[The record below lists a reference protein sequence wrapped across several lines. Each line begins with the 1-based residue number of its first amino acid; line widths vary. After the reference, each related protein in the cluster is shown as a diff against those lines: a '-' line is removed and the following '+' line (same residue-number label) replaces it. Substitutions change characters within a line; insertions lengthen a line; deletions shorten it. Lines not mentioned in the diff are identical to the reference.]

1 MRLIASSNNGDTVST
16 NCFLFS
22 PVNSDQIPVLGKEN
36 ASRNSHWLSRFAGLQ
51 DCNFAFTWQG
61 CSCIAVTYRTQMPT
75 TRHRFPVNTRLFFH
89 IFTFFSSSCFIFPSV
104 FSIPK
109 QHLASWHRPD
119 AAQNSSKPHTHLWL
133 FSFHQKW
140 TMVLKPTSTNEL
152 SKSRCHLYGTVCFF
166 LYKEAL
172 AHSSAPQ
179 FLERCNEMRTPH
191 NVHQLNYSSS
201 ILFLTLP
208 RKVLSSLS

>member
-1 MRLIASSNNGDTVST
+1 MGTLSAQTVFCSPLLI
-16 NCFLFS
+16 
-22 PVNSDQIPVLGKEN
+22 
-36 ASRNSHWLSRFAGLQ
+36 
-51 DCNFAFTWQG
+51 
-61 CSCIAVTYRTQMPT
+61 VT
-75 TRHRFPVNTRLFFH
+75 RFPCLAKRMQAGIRIDWADLPGCKTSTLLLHGKAAPALLSPTGPKCQQQGIGSLWTPGCFS
-89 IFTFFSSSCFIFPSV
+89 ISLLFFSSSCFIFPSV

-191 NVHQLNYSSS
+191 SVHQLNYSSS
-201 ILFLTLP
+201 IPFLTLP